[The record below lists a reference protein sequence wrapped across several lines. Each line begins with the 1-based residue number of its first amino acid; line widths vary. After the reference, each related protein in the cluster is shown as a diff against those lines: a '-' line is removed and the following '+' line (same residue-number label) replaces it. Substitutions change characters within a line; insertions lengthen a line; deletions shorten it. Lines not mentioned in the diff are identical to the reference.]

1 MSLPKLQL
9 VSATQH
15 RVPARTRMPFRF
27 GIAVMTEAAGGV
39 AVGTRFVSFSR
50 LCASV
55 FSRARP
61 GTTPPRTP
69 LPVDKAL
76 FSVRP
81 GRTSFRSLLVFL
93 SMAACSSAWA
103 DLRPWEFFPTDATAN
118 GGHRRALLTDLLG
131 RLPSDVVGDAF
142 NHYLRKS
149 GELPPDFADLPSN
162 FLLPDPLVWS
172 RDGRPAA
179 VTREDWPHRRE
190 EIARLTEEWLLGHA
204 PPPPGNVKAEI
215 LDRSTANGHE
225 VWKVRL
231 AFGPDHAAKLGV
243 TLYLPK
249 NRTPS
254 AIFLC
259 DGERFLPWAAKAM
272 EHGFGFAIH
281 NARDGTRDES
291 LAYADLFGDY
301 DWSAFRRRAWSM
313 SRVLDWL
320 VTLPFVDPGKV
331 YVGGH
336 SRSAKVA
343 MTAAAFDERFAGVIA
358 SSPGAGGSIPYRYSD
373 QSYFGESAE
382 VLTRKYPDWVHLRV
396 RMFSGNEDKLPADSH
411 FLYALIA
418 PRPVLMSTAT
428 EDSVESSWAVEQV
441 YRSIKPVYALLGADT
456 NYVRRYRPG
465 GHAVNDR
472 ATQLAFSDFLLTAG
486 NRDRPLSELFPQD
499 PLHPWDY
506 EAWAARNPVDIGKH
520 RSIPYVDTSSGSSGK
535 PGDVAPRI
543 QWLLGNDFAYER
555 KPAKLAEDSVLTAV
569 VRNHFE
575 KMVDLIREGGGSPH
589 VTTTLVTFGEG
600 VVGCLY
606 RPEEATSHPLV
617 IWLGPFQASQ
627 GYAAPFYRV
636 AMTPPAALVRAG
648 IPVFTYD
655 PVGTFLRQEEREKF
669 FDRHPDASLMGKM
682 ILDTRH
688 AIDAATEL
696 MGDGRPVYLY
706 GYAMGGTVA
715 LLAAGLDDRVAGVA
729 SVAGFT
735 PLRTD
740 TPGKRTG
747 GLARLSH
754 LYGWMP
760 RLGAFIGHEDR
771 VPVDYDEIL
780 ASIAPRRVLIVAPT
794 LDRYATHE
802 DVLKAVEHAR
812 AAYRRAG
819 NAEGI
824 AIETPHDENR
834 LTDAM
839 QRKVIDWLKRPAPP
853 LPDRGRR

>member
-1 MSLPKLQL
+1 MK
-9 VSATQH
+9 
-15 RVPARTRMPFRF
+15 
-27 GIAVMTEAAGGV
+27 GV
-39 AVGTRFVSFSR
+39 IHLWV
-50 LCASV
+50 L
-55 FSRARP
+55 
-61 GTTPPRTP
+61 
-69 LPVDKAL
+69 
-76 FSVRP
+76 
-81 GRTSFRSLLVFL
+81 L
-93 SMAACSSAWA
+93 SMMTASPAWA
-103 DLRPWEFFPTDATAN
+103 DLRPWEFFPTDNATKAEY
-118 GGHRRALLTDLLG
+118 RRAILAGLLE
-131 RLPSDVVGDAF
+131 RLPANVVGDSF
-142 NHYLRKS
+142 NHYLRKT
-149 GELPPDFADLPSN
+149 GELPPDFAAMPPH
-162 FLLPDPLVWS
+162 FFLPDPLVWS
-172 RDGRPAA
+172 RNGQTTA
-179 VTREDWPHRRE
+179 VRFEDWPRRRE
-190 EIARLTEEWLLGHA
+190 EIARLTEEWLLGKA

-215 LDRSTANGHE
+215 LEKSAANGHE

-231 AFGPDHAAKLGV
+231 AFGPAHAAKLGV

-249 NRTPS
+249 ARTPS

-272 EHGFGFAIH
+272 ENGFGFAIH
-281 NARDGTRDES
+281 NARDGARDES
-291 LAYADLFGDY
+291 LKYADLFGNY

-320 VTLPFVDPGKV
+320 VTLPFVDPGQV
-331 YVGGH
+331 YAGGH

-343 MTAAAFDERFAGVIA
+343 MTAVAFDERFAGVIA

-373 QSYFGESAE
+373 QSYFGESTE
-382 VLTRKYPDWVHLRV
+382 ILTRKFPDWVHLRV
-396 RMFSGNEDKLPADSH
+396 RLFSGNEDKLPADSH

-428 EDSVESSWAVEQV
+428 EDSVESSWAMEQV
-441 YRSIKPVYALLGADT
+441 HRSIKPVYALLGAET

-465 GHAVNDR
+465 GHAVTDR
-472 ATQLAFSDFLLTAG
+472 ATQLAFSDFLLTAR
-486 NRDRPLSELFPQD
+486 NRDRPLSGLFPQD

-506 EAWAARNPVDIGKH
+506 DAWTARNPVDIGK
-520 RSIPYVDTSSGSSGK
+520 RPGIQNIDTQS
-535 PGDVAPRI
+535 GDVAQRI
-543 QWLLGNDFAYER
+543 QWLLGDDFTYKR
-555 KPAKLAEDSVLTAV
+555 KPAKAAEGRTLTETT
-569 VRNHFE
+569 RNHFE
-575 KMVDLIREGGGSPH
+575 KMLDLIREGEGSPR

-606 RPEEATSHPLV
+606 RPEEATTHPLV

-627 GYAAPFYRV
+627 GYGAPFYRV
-636 AMTPPAALVRAG
+636 AMPPPAALARAG

-655 PVGTFLRQEEREKF
+655 PIGTFLRQQERAKF

-682 ILDTRH
+682 VLDARH

-696 MGDGRPVYLY
+696 LGDGRPVYLY

-715 LLAAGLDDRVAGVA
+715 LLTAGLDDRVAGVA

-735 PLRTD
+735 PFRTD

-780 ASIAPRRVLIVAPT
+780 ASIAPRRTLIVAPS

-802 DVLKAVEHAR
+802 DVLKAVDHAR
-812 AAYRRAG
+812 EVHHRAG
-819 NAEGI
+819 NRNGI
-824 AIETPHDENR
+824 TIETPHDENR

-839 QRKVIDWLKRPAPP
+839 QKKVIDWLKHFPADPS
-853 LPDRGRR
+853 DNASR